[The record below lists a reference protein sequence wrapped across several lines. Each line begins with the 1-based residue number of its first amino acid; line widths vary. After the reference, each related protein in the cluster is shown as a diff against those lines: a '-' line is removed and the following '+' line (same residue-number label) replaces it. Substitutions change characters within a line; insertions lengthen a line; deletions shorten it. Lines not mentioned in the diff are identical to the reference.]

1 MPTHE
6 IHEEKKV
13 IINWLRRLGMEFQ
26 TGFIV
31 LNTELENHPII
42 YANQSF
48 LEMSG
53 YEEEEVLGQNGK
65 FMHGSKTDKRVG
77 QKIRNCMESKKAGI
91 FEIVNYRK
99 DGLPFWNEITIQP
112 IIMHETD
119 FTFTI
124 MLQRDITDRK
134 RAEAL
139 INLQQQIHNDMG
151 KGYLLSFLLQK
162 ACDTVESFFKDDTKC
177 TVLFVNDAGYFQVGA
192 GKSMPSE
199 FHDKVEQIQSSPV
212 TGTCGAAFHTNQ
224 TVIVEDMKASPLWNG
239 HQYLVE
245 ELHLTSSWSVPIDD
259 ANDKAIG
266 TFGIYFTDKTLP
278 TEEDIAFVEQIG
290 SIVSLTVRY
299 SQQQEEI
306 LRLAYTDKE
315 TALPNRNYF
324 INELKELLDEKK
336 EGFVAFVSADE
347 YIKVVDQYGHTAG
360 DALIREIGKRFLRAG
375 MSANHVIARFS
386 DSTIALVNLNPLG
399 DVPAYLEK
407 LSQCV
412 IEPTNVQDMELFLT
426 LKMGVALITPKQQD
440 EKELIR
446 YADSALSK
454 AKLRAGESICYFEN
468 EHDDFMMRD
477 LRIANE
483 LSAALRRE
491 EIDVHLQP
499 KVDLKSGKI
508 ISFEALARWNSPEL
522 GSIAPDVF
530 IPAAEKNG
538 KIRLLEQVVFK
549 RVLTWLKKRKELG
562 LELRQ
567 VAVNISADHFFHHSF
582 IPHLVDR
589 MAEYGIEHKWIQL
602 EITERIGFV
611 DIETAHQ
618 VFKKLNRYGFTSSVD
633 DFGTGYSSL
642 SYLQKLPVSEI
653 KIDRSFISNMHEH
666 GTLAIVRTIIQL
678 AENLNMTAVAE
689 GIETEQQR
697 SILVSLGCRV
707 GQGYFYY
714 RPMSLEEANLL

>member
-1 MPTHE
+1 MPVHE
-6 IHEEKKV
+6 INEEKKV
-13 IINWLRRLGMEFQ
+13 IIDWLRRLGMEFQ

-31 LNTELENHPII
+31 LNPELKDHPII

-53 YEEEEVLGQNGK
+53 YEEEEVLGQNGR
-65 FMHGSKTDKRVG
+65 FMHGSKTDKRMG
-77 QKIRNCMESKKAGI
+77 MEIRKCMETKKAGI

-99 DGLPFWNEITIQP
+99 DGRPFWNEITIQP
-112 IIMHETD
+112 IVIQETD

-124 MLQRDITDRK
+124 MLQRDISDRK

-139 INLQQQIHNDMG
+139 INLQQEIYNDIG
-151 KGYLLSFLLQK
+151 KGYLLSVLLQK
-162 ACDTVESFFKDDTKC
+162 ACDTVESFFKDDSKC
-177 TVLFVNDAGYFQVGA
+177 TVLFVDEAGYFQVGA
-192 GKSMPSE
+192 GKSMPKE
-199 FHDKVEQIQSSPV
+199 FHEKVEKIHSSAT
-212 TGTCGAAFHTNQ
+212 TGTCGAAFHTNK
-224 TVIVEDMKASPLWNG
+224 TVFVEDMEKSPLW
-239 HQYLVE
+239 HDYQYLVE
-245 ELHLTSSWSVPIDD
+245 GFQLKSSWSVPIWDSEG
-259 ANDKAIG
+259 KAIG
-266 TFGIYFTDKTLP
+266 TFGIYFGDKTLP
-278 TEEDIAFVEQIG
+278 TKEDIAFTEQIG
-290 SIVSLTVRY
+290 SVVSLTVKY
-299 SQQQEEI
+299 SEQQEEI

-315 TALPNRNYF
+315 TSLPNRNYF
-324 INELKELLDEKK
+324 INELKELLAEKK

-375 MSANHVIARFS
+375 LSVDHMVARFS
-386 DSTIALVNLNPLG
+386 DSTLALVNLNPLG
-399 DVPAYLEK
+399 DVPEQLEK

-412 IEPTNVQDMELFLT
+412 IEPISVQDMELFLT
-426 LKMGVALITPKQQD
+426 LKMGIALITPKQQD

-499 KVDLKSGKI
+499 KVDLKTGKI

-538 KIRLLEQVVFK
+538 KIRHLEQVVLK

-567 VAVNISADHFFHHSF
+567 VAINVSVDHFFHHSF
-582 IPHLVDR
+582 IPHLVDQ

-618 VFKKLNRYGFTSSVD
+618 VFERLNRYGFTSSVD

-653 KIDRSFISNMHEH
+653 KIDRSFISNMHEKS
-666 GTLAIVRTIIQL
+666 TLAIVRTIIQL

-697 SILVSLGCRV
+697 RVLVSLGCQV
-707 GQGYFYY
+707 GQGYFYF
-714 RPMSLEEANLL
+714 RPMSLDEANLL